1 MRKKIIILGATGSI
15 GKGTLEV
22 VRKNRDKLEIVAIS
36 AHTNKKELIAISN
49 EFDIPVLALS
59 GIDSDDPGIDYS
71 GNDSVLTMLKNTEA
85 DIVVNGIAGSDGLM
99 PSVAAL
105 QSGKNLALA
114 NKETIVMAGKL
125 IMNLA
130 RDLGKKI
137 LPVDSEHSAIF
148 HLLENRD
155 PDSVHEIILTASG
168 GPFRLLPLN
177 EFKNIKLQDALKHP
191 TWEMGRK
198 ITIDSATMANKGLEV
213 IEANELFS
221 LPGDKIK
228 VLIHPESRVH
238 SLIRT
243 KDRSMFAQISN
254 PDMRIP
260 IGNALFYPELMSTS
274 FGDLNL
280 AEKSL
285 TFFQADFQRY
295 PLLKLAY
302 DTVDQGGAYP
312 LAYNAANE
320 IAVEY
325 FINNKIKFTEISYIV
340 SKILQ
345 ENWSMKPRSF
355 DEILEIDLLV
365 RKNTMSYIEKQ
376 IRK

>member
-15 GKGTLEV
+15 GQGTLDV
-22 VRKNRDKLEIVAIS
+22 IRGNRDKFEIMAIS

-49 EFDIPVLALS
+49 EFDIPVLVLS
-59 GIDSDDPGIDYS
+59 GKDSDDSRIAYS
-71 GNDSVLTMLKNTEA
+71 GSNGTLEMLKNTEA

-99 PSVAAL
+99 PSVVSL

-125 IMNLA
+125 IMDLA
-130 RDLGKKI
+130 KDLEKKI
-137 LPVDSEHSAIF
+137 IPVDSEHSAIF
-148 HLLENRD
+148 HLLGNRNSE
-155 PDSVHEIILTASG
+155 SVKEIILTASG
-168 GPFRLLPLN
+168 GPFRLKPLQ
-177 EFKNIKLQDALKHP
+177 EFSSITLDDALKHP

-213 IEANELFS
+213 IEAHKLFL

-243 KDRSMFAQISN
+243 KDSSMFAQISD
-254 PDMRIP
+254 PDMRVP
-260 IGNALFYPELMSTS
+260 IGNALFYPELMTSS
-274 FGDLNL
+274 FGELDL
-280 AEKSL
+280 ADQKL
-285 TFFQADFQRY
+285 TFFKPDFQRY
-295 PLLKLAY
+295 PLLKFSYETIAR
-302 DTVDQGGAYP
+302 GGAYP

-325 FINNKIKFTEISYIV
+325 FIDKKIHFTEISEIV
-340 SKILQ
+340 SNILQ
-345 ENWSMKPRSF
+345 DNWSVKPCSF
-355 DEILEIDLLV
+355 DEIIEIDLLV
-365 RKNTMSYIEKQ
+365 RERTINYIEKQ

>member
-320 IAVEY
+320 I
-325 FINNKIKFTEISYIV
+325 
-340 SKILQ
+340 
-345 ENWSMKPRSF
+345 
-355 DEILEIDLLV
+355 
-365 RKNTMSYIEKQ
+365 
-376 IRK
+376 

>member
-325 FINNKIKFTEISYIV
+325 FINNKIKFTEISNIV

>member
-280 AEKSL
+280 ADKSL

>member
-22 VRKNRDKLEIVAIS
+22 VRKNRDKFKIVAIS
-36 AHTNKKELIAISN
+36 AHTNKEELITISN
-49 EFDIPVLALS
+49 EFDIPILVLS
-59 GIDSDDPGIDYS
+59 GIDSDDSRIGYS
-71 GNDSVLTMLKNTEA
+71 GTNSVLTMIKNTEA

-105 QSGKNLALA
+105 RSGKNLALA

-130 RDLGKKI
+130 IDLGKKI

-177 EFKNIKLQDALKHP
+177 EFKDITLQDALKHP
-191 TWEMGRK
+191 TWEMGKK

-213 IEANELFS
+213 IEAHELFL

-243 KDRSMFAQISN
+243 KDASMFAQISN

-260 IGNALFYPELMSTS
+260 IGNALFYPELITSS
-274 FGDLNL
+274 FGELDL
-280 AEKSL
+280 ADQTL

-295 PLLKLAY
+295 PLLQYAY
-302 DTVDQGGAYP
+302 EAISMGGAYP
-312 LAYNAANE
+312 LAYNASNE

-325 FINNKIKFTEISYIV
+325 FINNKIKFTEISDMV
-340 SKILQ
+340 SKVLQ
-345 ENWSMKPRSF
+345 DNWSMKPRSF
-355 DEILEIDLLV
+355 DEIIEIDLLI
-365 RKNTMSYIEKQ
+365 RKQTINYIEKQ

>member
-22 VRKNRDKLEIVAIS
+22 VRENRDKLKIVAIS
-36 AHTNKKELIAISN
+36 AHTNKEELFSISN
-49 EFDIPVLALS
+49 EFDIPILVLS
-59 GIDSDDPGIDYS
+59 GIDSDDSRIDYS
-71 GNDSVLTMLKNTEA
+71 GNNSVLTMLKNTEA

-125 IMNLA
+125 IMDLA
-130 RDLGKKI
+130 IDLGKKI

-177 EFKNIKLQDALKHP
+177 EFKNITLEDALKHP
-191 TWEMGRK
+191 TWEMGKK

-213 IEANELFS
+213 IEAHELF
-221 LPGDKIK
+221 LLQGDKIK

-243 KDRSMFAQISN
+243 KDASMFAQISD

-260 IGNALFYPELMSTS
+260 IGNALFYPELITSS
-274 FGDLNL
+274 FGKLDL
-280 AEKSL
+280 ADQTL

-295 PLLKLAY
+295 PLLKYAY
-302 DTVDQGGAYP
+302 ETIDMGGAYP

-325 FINNKIKFTEISYIV
+325 FVNKNIKFTEISDIV

-345 ENWSMKPRSF
+345 DNWSMKPCSF
-355 DEILEIDLLV
+355 DEIIEVDLLV
-365 RKNTMSYIEKQ
+365 RKKTMKFIEKQ

>member
-15 GKGTLEV
+15 GHGTLDVIRE
-22 VRKNRDKLEIVAIS
+22 NRDKFKIMAVS
-36 AHTNKKELIAISN
+36 AHTNKEEMIAISN
-49 EFDIPVLALS
+49 EFDIPVLVLS
-59 GIDSDDPGIDYS
+59 GKDSDDSRIAYS
-71 GNDSVLTMLKNTEA
+71 GSNSTLEMLKNTEA

-99 PSVAAL
+99 PSVISL

-125 IMNLA
+125 IMDLA
-130 RDLGKKI
+130 KSLEKKI
-137 LPVDSEHSAIF
+137 IPVDSEHSAIF
-148 HLLENRD
+148 HLLGNRD
-155 PDSVHEIILTASG
+155 PDSVEEIILTASG
-168 GPFRLLPLN
+168 GPFRLKPLQ
-177 EFKNIKLQDALKHP
+177 EFSSITLDDALKHP

-213 IEANELFS
+213 IEAHVMFL

-243 KDRSMFAQISN
+243 KDASMFAQISN
-254 PDMRIP
+254 PDMRVP
-260 IGNALFYPELMSTS
+260 IGNALFYPELMTSS
-274 FGDLNL
+274 FGKLDL
-280 AEKSL
+280 ADQKL

-295 PLLKLAY
+295 PLLKSAY
-302 DTVDQGGAYP
+302 ETTVMGGAYP

-325 FINNKIKFTEISYIV
+325 FIDKKIHFTEISEIV
-340 SKILQ
+340 SNILQ
-345 ENWSMKPRSF
+345 DNWSVEPDSF
-355 DEILEIDLLV
+355 DEIIEIDLMV
-365 RKNTMSYIEKQ
+365 RKRTMNYIEKQ